1 MDIDAFSDE
10 DDYKAPNNKMTYRTG
25 AEGQRKSR
33 RIIMK
38 YEVDSPDE
46 TENVDTDFHINESI
60 NERVNLK
67 EPTLSKDNTTTGSLS
82 EELNKEKNLDREK
95 KLQQVENI
103 LISTMSTS
111 KPNNS
116 AKHQEHNFT
125 EPESSSEDE
134 QNRKGKWKRGQQV
147 KGSNNQTV
155 QEAVQ
160 SQVEEMI
167 RCASRNSRPGSQASS
182 RPSSQMSRP
191 GSTLPKKVAKQLE
204 HLGSPERDSPVL
216 TPRQRHKEAKEKDK
230 FNTSHSNLTS
240 RKNTPVPPK
249 SPVNS
254 ALINENYLRKEERS
268 AISRNGLPDNLGN
281 FDQAF
286 TRKKQSEKIK
296 KLLEKQKKKA
306 EKLSNKKYKGFG
318 EKDNP
323 EEELIKKKEEKEQK
337 KKDSILKKA
346 QVSKSEVDLMKEL
359 LKIGE
364 MAVAESKSKPLE
376 KKEDVTEK
384 KSKVSNKTIQ
394 EFEEFQTLDDSCPSS
409 QNLSEELDSLFELK

>member
-1 MDIDAFSDE
+1 
-10 DDYKAPNNKMTYRTG
+10 
-25 AEGQRKSR
+25 
-33 RIIMK
+33 MK
-38 YEVDSPDE
+38 YEIDDQEDSATVNTNTHIDE
-46 TENVDTDFHINESI
+46 SSRENVKLNEAGSSNESI
-60 NERVNLK
+60 AAE
-67 EPTLSKDNTTTGSLS
+67 TLN
-82 EELNKEKNLDREK
+82 EELNEDKNKDREK

-103 LISTMSTS
+103 LISTISVSKSTNSS
-111 KPNNS
+111 KDP
-116 AKHQEHNFT
+116 EHNFT

-147 KGSNNQTV
+147 KGMNNPATH
-155 QEAVQ
+155 EAVH

-182 RPSSQMSRP
+182 RPGSQMSRP

-216 TPRQRHKEAKEKDK
+216 APRLRHKEAKEKEK
-230 FNTSHSNLTS
+230 LTPSHSNLTS
-240 RKNTPVPPK
+240 RKSTPVPPK
-249 SPVNS
+249 SPINS
-254 ALINENYLRKEERS
+254 TLVNENYLRKEETS
-268 AISRNGLPDNLGN
+268 AISSNGLPGNLGN

-306 EKLSNKKYKGFG
+306 EKLSSKKYKGFG
-318 EKDNP
+318 ETVNP
-323 EEELIKKKEEKEQK
+323 EEESIKKKEEKEQK
-337 KKDSILKKA
+337 KKDSIIKKA

-364 MAVAESKSKPLE
+364 TAVAEAKSNPLE
-376 KKEDVTEK
+376 KKDNVKEK
-384 KSKVSNKTIQ
+384 TSKVSNKNIQ
-394 EFEEFQTLDDSCPSS
+394 EFEEFQTIDDSCPSS